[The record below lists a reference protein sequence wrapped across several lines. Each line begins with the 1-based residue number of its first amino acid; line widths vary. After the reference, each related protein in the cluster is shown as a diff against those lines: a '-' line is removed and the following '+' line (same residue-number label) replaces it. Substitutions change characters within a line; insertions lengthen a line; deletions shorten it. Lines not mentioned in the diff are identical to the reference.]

1 MWLHVVMVD
10 SEQHYSGGHS
20 PAGERSRDGPT
31 AMLTATSSTRT
42 EAAAVLLNRKEERS
56 SRYCHRP
63 SEGSGHYSNGCGLGI
78 LACVCVCSLIT
89 D

>member
-1 MWLHVVMVD
+1 
-10 SEQHYSGGHS
+10 
-20 PAGERSRDGPT
+20 
-31 AMLTATSSTRT
+31 MLTATSSART

-78 LACVCVCSLIT
+78 LACMCVCVYLIT
-89 D
+89 DGWVSIIIMNSIIL